1 MGSFDSGERVLLA
14 LRDLFKM
21 FAEVAAEVSTPCM
34 HGWRWS
40 FVVGCSPS
48 TRHALGL
55 KPSSRNK
62 PSRSC
67 SAHPCRHCSDLRTF
81 TKLLNKSHI
90 HYSLHWLLLRDDGW
104 PFLPPIVFLSCKLH
118 VWAIS
123 YWMAVSYRVLL
134 APCKSRKAALC
145 HTCCKHLFCITLSL
159 WLCLR

>member
-14 LRDLFKM
+14 LRDLSKM

-48 TRHALGL
+48 TRQALGL

-62 PSRSC
+62 LSRSC
-67 SAHPCRHCSDLRTF
+67 SAHPFRHCSDLRTF

-90 HYSLHWLLLRDDGW
+90 HYSLHWLLLRDEGR
-104 PFLPPIVFLSCKLH
+104 PFLPPIVFLSCKLLGQFP
-118 VWAIS
+118 IE
-123 YWMAVSYRVLL
+123 
-134 APCKSRKAALC
+134 
-145 HTCCKHLFCITLSL
+145 
-159 WLCLR
+159 WLCPTGFCLLLVNQGRQPFVICVANTFSV